1 MKAFKAFIRP
11 FEAPQRSAKIK
22 IQLNFF
28 SSSGVGTGRVK
39 DTMMINI
46 IFRYTFALNSYPK
59 MDRGQQ
65 KLVPYI
71 YCKHTTVWKARI
83 RMLLCFL
90 YALFI
95 LLASAKVM
103 SCPERSGQGNLL
115 TCFPAGVC
123 HNQQIVSIY
132 VHVCSKENSS
142 LVHCMSPVYKINGNA
157 SPFRLFD
164 VIIPVH
170 RALLKLWIY
179 I

>member
-11 FEAPQRSAKIK
+11 FEEPQRSAKIK

-28 SSSGVGTGRVK
+28 SSSGVGMGRVK

-71 YCKHTTVWKARI
+71 QQYGKQE
-83 RMLLCFL
+83 LGCFYAFS

-103 SCPERSGQGNLL
+103 SCPERSGKGNLL

-123 HNQQIVSIY
+123 HDQQIVSIY
-132 VHVCSKENSS
+132 VCVCSKENSS
-142 LVHCMSPVYKINGNA
+142 LVHCISPVYKIKGNA

-164 VIIPVH
+164 VIVPVH
-170 RALLKLWIY
+170 RALLKLWVY

>member
-11 FEAPQRSAKIK
+11 FEAPQRSTKIK

-28 SSSGVGTGRVK
+28 SSSGVGMGRVK

-71 YCKHTTVWKARI
+71 YCKHKTVWKARI

-90 YALFI
+90 ICTVY
-95 LLASAKVM
+95 S
-103 SCPERSGQGNLL
+103 
-115 TCFPAGVC
+115 
-123 HNQQIVSIY
+123 VSF
-132 VHVCSKENSS
+132 S
-142 LVHCMSPVYKINGNA
+142 
-157 SPFRLFD
+157 
-164 VIIPVH
+164 
-170 RALLKLWIY
+170 
-179 I
+179 